1 MLLTDVGGVVARPR
15 RQFAAIA
22 GGAGRPVLT
31 AGLVVAVSG
40 AALGL
45 LGVVANALEPAN
57 RRAGTGVA
65 GTVLSALTPLFLL
78 VFWMVGASLLDAA
91 AGLMSADRRRRA
103 FLVASAYAMPVL
115 AGYGAVRVLQALLD
129 RGGVDATVSDGVGL
143 LDLLLLLWF
152 IALLATAARVVY
164 DLSPLNAVAAA
175 LLPFA
180 AITGVLAVLLTVAS
194 LLHAGGL
201 I

>member
-1 MLLTDVGGVVARPR
+1 MVLNDVGGVVARPR

-22 GGAGRPVLT
+22 GAGRPMVT
-31 AGLVVAVSG
+31 AAVVVAVSG

-45 LGVVANALEPAN
+45 LGVVANAVEPAR

-65 GTVLSALTPLFLL
+65 GTVLSALTPLFLV
-78 VFWMVGASLLDAA
+78 VFWVVGASLVDAA
-91 AGLMSADRRRRA
+91 AALMSAARRRRA

-129 RGGVDATVSDGVGL
+129 RGGVDATVSDGLGL

-152 IALLATAARVVY
+152 IGLLATAARVVY

-194 LLHAGGL
+194 VLHAGGL

>member
-1 MLLTDVGGVVARPR
+1 
-15 RQFAAIA
+15 
-22 GGAGRPVLT
+22 
-31 AGLVVAVSG
+31 
-40 AALGL
+40 
-45 LGVVANALEPAN
+45 
-57 RRAGTGVA
+57 
-65 GTVLSALTPLFLL
+65 
-78 VFWMVGASLLDAA
+78 
-91 AGLMSADRRRRA
+91 
-103 FLVASAYAMPVL
+103 MPVL

-152 IALLATAARVVY
+152 VALLATAARVVY